1 MNAALIRRII
11 AKPGTAQHASCVAI
25 GEAGVLIRGPSG
37 IGKSRLAT
45 GLVHAATAAGRFARL
60 VSDDR
65 TIIDLSHGRLIA
77 RVHPAIAGLIE
88 QRGLGLTPVPHE
100 SAVLLRLI
108 VDLVAD
114 EPARLPEP
122 EELIAD
128 LCGLTL
134 PRLPLWHPAADPG
147 RVLAALNLFDI
158 AH

>member
-1 MNAALIRRII
+1 MSGF
-11 AKPGTAQHASCVAI
+11 KPGEALHASCVAI

-37 IGKSRLAT
+37 IGKSRLAAQ
-45 GLVHAATAAGRFARL
+45 LVRVAGAAGRFARL

-65 TIIDLSHGRLIA
+65 TLVDLRHGRVIA

-88 QRGLGLTPVPHE
+88 QRGLGLTPVLHE
-100 SAVLLRLI
+100 DAVQIRLI

-122 EELIAD
+122 EDLVET

-134 PRLPLWHPAADPG
+134 PRLPLWHQGAEPS
-147 RVLAALNLFDI
+147 RVLGALALFEI
-158 AH
+158 EH